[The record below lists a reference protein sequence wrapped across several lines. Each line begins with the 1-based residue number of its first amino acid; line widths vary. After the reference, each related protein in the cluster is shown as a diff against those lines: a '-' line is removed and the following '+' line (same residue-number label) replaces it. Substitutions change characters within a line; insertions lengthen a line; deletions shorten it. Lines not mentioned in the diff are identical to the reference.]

1 MEFEKRMKIHMIS
14 LGCDKN
20 RVDSEKLLSELLGKY
35 EGAEITEDPEDADLC
50 VINTCSFIGPAKEE
64 SINTIIEM
72 GELKKTAHLQKLIVA
87 GCLVERYRDEIR
99 KELPEVDEVIGVS
112 DYVDKLDVQLRRVAE
127 ADSYTAYLKIA
138 EGCDK
143 YCTYCIIPKLRGH
156 YRSVPMEHLLEEAKN
171 LAENG
176 TKELILVAQET
187 TLYGTDLYGR
197 KALPELLNRLSEI
210 DGIEWIRILYCYPEE
225 ITEELVDVIRDNPKV
240 LHYLDIPI
248 QHASDMIL
256 QNMHRKTR
264 ETEIREKIR
273 LLRERI
279 PDIALRTTLI
289 TGFPGETEEDFEIL
303 KQFVQDE
310 RFDRL
315 GVFPYSKEEG
325 TVAATMKPQV
335 PERVKLRRQ
344 DEIMQLQQTI
354 AFEKEREQIG
364 RDLPVLVTGYDPDS
378 NAYICRSYM
387 DAPDIDSVVYVS
399 AGMHHNKMS
408 GDMIRCHVTDTD
420 GYDLIAEII

>member
-1 MEFEKRMKIHMIS
+1 MIS

-35 EGAEITEDPEDADLC
+35 EGAEITDDPEDADLC